1 MRILVVEDDDILGD
15 GLAVGLG
22 LQGFTVDLVATAADA
37 EAALTIGGFAAVVL
51 DVMLPDGSGRDILAT
66 LRRRGDLTPVIMLTA
81 QDTLAD
87 RLAGLDGGADD
98 YLGKPFELDE
108 LAARLRALVRR
119 GQGHAAPRIAWNG
132 VTLEAATLTAEREGA
147 PVPISRREFAVLHAL
162 METPGA
168 ILSRGQLED
177 RIYGFADGAQSNAVE
192 VHVHNLRAKFGA
204 RFIET
209 VRGVGYRVR
218 REDV

>member
-22 LQGFTVDLVATAADA
+22 LQGFTVDLVATVADA
-37 EAALTIGGFAAVVL
+37 DAALATGSFAAIVL
-51 DVMLPDGSGRDILAT
+51 DVMLPDGNGRDILA
-66 LRRRGDLTPVIMLTA
+66 RMRRGGDPTPVIILTA
-81 QDTLAD
+81 QDGLAD

-98 YLGKPFELDE
+98 HLGKPFELEE

-119 GQGHAAPRIAWNG
+119 NRGHAAPTIDWNG
-132 VTLEAATLTAEREGA
+132 VTLEPSTLSASREGA
-147 PVPISRREFAVLHAL
+147 PIPVSRREFTLLHAL

-168 ILSRGQLED
+168 ILSRAQLED
-177 RIYGFADGAQSNAVE
+177 RVYGFSDGAQSNAIE
-192 VHVHNLRAKFGA
+192 VHIHNLRSKFGG

-218 REDV
+218 RDGL